1 MLKIYFIVAHIYS
14 HRWKEYTS
22 TVSMSH
28 LVILNRGGTKWES
41 SNATRKGVFLLPW
54 KLEVKD
60 LLQCLLWYSCMHDR
74 DMMNTVCQGTMLW
87 QIKTYQ
93 LHCFLPFFSRT
104 QDMTLELKDGDN
116 EDLIKK
122 NKKRKPLGSVQ
133 VKLTLTPMTKQEMN
147 EVLNKVDFKSRE
159 NHSVYTYLAV
169 TYDYI

>member
-1 MLKIYFIVAHIYS
+1 
-14 HRWKEYTS
+14 
-22 TVSMSH
+22 
-28 LVILNRGGTKWES
+28 
-41 SNATRKGVFLLPW
+41 
-54 KLEVKD
+54 
-60 LLQCLLWYSCMHDR
+60 
-74 DMMNTVCQGTMLW
+74 
-87 QIKTYQ
+87 
-93 LHCFLPFFSRT
+93 
-104 QDMTLELKDGDN
+104 MTLELKDGDN